1 MITEHRVNHNH
12 NFNWKDVKILDKEP
26 SYNKRLISEM
36 IYLKRQKIS
45 LNRQNDIESLSDSYQ
60 NILQSFFLFVSRF
73 LSPSILPLTSI
84 PPS

>member
-1 MITEHRVNHNH
+1 MITEHRINH

-26 SYNKRLISEM
+26 SYNKRLIPEM

-60 NILQSFFLFVSRF
+60 NILQSFFFVCF
-73 LSPSILPLTSI
+73 SIPISIYSLTSI